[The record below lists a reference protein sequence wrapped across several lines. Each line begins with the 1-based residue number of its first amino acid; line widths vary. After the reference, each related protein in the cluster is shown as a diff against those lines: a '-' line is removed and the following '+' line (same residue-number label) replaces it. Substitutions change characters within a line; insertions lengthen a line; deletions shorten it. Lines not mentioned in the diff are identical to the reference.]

1 MELPTLRALTEVLDS
16 SLAHSK
22 DLEIVLAGLPDL
34 AAKLG
39 SAEIKGLSDRIAAIA
54 SLSALTLVET
64 RQYIDHRL
72 RLFGYQGPAPFTPD
86 ALTTIA
92 RLAEGV
98 PGNINNVCSAAIY
111 LAEQRASNVIDSGIV
126 LGATEQGTRRL
137 MTQGSTP
144 QSSSFIS
151 DISDVATA
159 DEVDDQEHIEVLV
172 QQLGLV
178 HVARDAIQ
186 HQQVCIRLVL
196 AQDRAGPHVL
206 VPHLNRD
213 VVGHQQPLGGVLHE
227 GLAQLGGRVEGA
239 EDLTAGEVVQPWDR
253 STITAIERA
262 IQKSDLG
269 LNPSS
274 DGTVIRLAIPH
285 LSEER
290 RRELVKQV
298 NRRTEEGR
306 GIRAAHIERRRR
318 SPVARKLAVTVHRMW
333 RDGRRSAGPRTRL
346 EDH

>member
-1 MELPTLRALTEVLDS
+1 LDS

-54 SLSALTLVET
+54 SLSALTLAET

-159 DEVDDQEHIEVLV
+159 DEVDDQLSAASQPQVSTPDDATSLAEVSSQKTV
-172 QQLGLV
+172 VSQKAVAVRDNIRQPFAEQGLV
-178 HVARDAIQ
+178 SSGSGGELGAT
-186 HQQVCIRLVL
+186 
-196 AQDRAGPHVL
+196 AG
-206 VPHLNRD
+206 R
-213 VVGHQQPLGGVLHE
+213 
-227 GLAQLGGRVEGA
+227 AQLERGHAMQTALCFYEAVGRTPPASLQRLQQKEQSGT
-239 EDLTAGEVVQPWDR
+239 EDAKAAPPEQAADERGSGDAGEDAVTQNVTGCHHSGDGINGEAHNHEEQTETGLVSPADQALDR
-253 STITAIERA
+253 LRESSLFDAVDKT
-262 IQKSDLG
+262 
-269 LNPSS
+269 PSS
-274 DGTVIRLAIPH
+274 RLRVVV
-285 LSEER
+285 L
-290 RRELVKQV
+290 
-298 NRRTEEGR
+298 
-306 GIRAAHIERRRR
+306 
-318 SPVARKLAVTVHRMW
+318 
-333 RDGRRSAGPRTRL
+333 
-346 EDH
+346 